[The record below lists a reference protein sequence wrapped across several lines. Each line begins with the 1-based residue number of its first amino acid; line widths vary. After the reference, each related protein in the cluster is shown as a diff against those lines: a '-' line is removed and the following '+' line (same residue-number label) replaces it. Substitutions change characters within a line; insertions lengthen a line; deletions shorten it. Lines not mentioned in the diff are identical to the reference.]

1 MKRLELGLLLLL
13 PLVIAIVAGLLIGG
27 VELFPKEVERA
38 VVVSHSTDDDFHSDP
53 NATHVYEVQIP
64 TGPNTYIT
72 RTVPEEIYDQYYRG
86 R

>member
-13 PLVIAIVAGLLIGG
+13 PLAIAIVTGLMIGG
-27 VELFPKEVERA
+27 VELFPQKVERA
-38 VVVSHSTDDDFHSDP
+38 VVSHHSTDDTARSDP
-53 NATHVYEVQIP
+53 DAKQMYEVQIP